1 MDRSEGNSM
10 PRKQTKPSTPVSPP
24 TVSSSTDKK
33 IHTASLGLI
42 LLILTNYQTEVKQI
56 LQLLFKWIT

>member
-1 MDRSEGNSM
+1 M